1 MKKSIFTL
9 FVAIIL
15 IGMYSCSESEQ
26 ELTDLGNQVLIT
38 RALPDTVPSYI
49 PYIPNPDSVKKRNT
63 RANYDSNLSD
73 ILYTIQ
79 EMPITIEPR
88 AYSGAQL
95 TMNGVSQPITV
106 HAKYNRDK
114 CRKHRKYEY

>member
-1 MKKSIFTL
+1 
-9 FVAIIL
+9 
-15 IGMYSCSESEQ
+15 
-26 ELTDLGNQVLIT
+26 
-38 RALPDTVPSYI
+38 
-49 PYIPNPDSVKKRNT
+49 
-63 RANYDSNLSD
+63 
-73 ILYTIQ
+73 
-79 EMPITIEPR
+79 MPIIIEPR